1 METKNEISVFLA
13 DDHAIVRK
21 GLRALLEHEAGMKVI
36 GEAEDGIETV
46 KKVEELLP
54 GILVLDISLPLLN
67 GLEVARKLN
76 KRRPEIK
83 IIILSMHDSEE
94 LVYET
99 LRAGVKGYI
108 LKKSAPEQLVAA
120 IQSVSL
126 GKTFFSPEIVEL
138 ISARMNEQGPQTEN
152 NLPQTPILTERES
165 QILQLVA
172 EGHCN
177 REMAKILQ
185 ISIKTVENH
194 RAKIMEKMNF
204 KNVAD
209 LIRYAISKG
218 IIPL

>member
-21 GLRALLEHEAGMKVI
+21 GLRSLLEHEAGMKVI

-54 GILVLDISLPLLN
+54 CILVLDISLPLLN
-67 GLEVARKLN
+67 GLEVARQLN

-83 IIILSMHDSEE
+83 IIILSMHDTEE

-108 LKKSAPEQLVAA
+108 LKKSAPEQLVSA

-126 GKTFFSPEIVEL
+126 GKSYFSPEITEL
-138 ISARMNEQGPQTEN
+138 ISARLIEKSPDE
-152 NLPQTPILTERES
+152 LPQTPSLTERET

-194 RAKIMEKMNF
+194 RAKIMEKLNF
-204 KNVAD
+204 KNITD
-209 LIRYAISKG
+209 LVRYALSKG
-218 IIPL
+218 IIQI